1 MLQDSTGQV
10 WDECGAQA
18 VCPHFLPAMVRA
30 PFLWKVPG
38 DISEEQCDSEIVD
51 QGEPK
56 GGP

>member
-1 MLQDSTGQV
+1 M
-10 WDECGAQA
+10 WDERGAQA
-18 VCPHFLPAMVRA
+18 VCPHFLLAVVRA
-30 PFLWKVPG
+30 PFLWEVPG